1 MPIPEPDATIYIR
14 FRSRGSPLKLLKLL
28 VGHGTNLEEGR
39 FTIKRFAGR
48 QKRSLSF
55 VLPNW
60 QAGWGQNVCNS
71 TKSIRVPKTWI

>member
-39 FTIKRFAGR
+39 FTIKRSAGR
-48 QKRSLSF
+48 QKDKSF
-55 VLPNW
+55 FCPPQL
-60 QAGWGQNVCNS
+60 AGRLGTECL
-71 TKSIRVPKTWI
+71 